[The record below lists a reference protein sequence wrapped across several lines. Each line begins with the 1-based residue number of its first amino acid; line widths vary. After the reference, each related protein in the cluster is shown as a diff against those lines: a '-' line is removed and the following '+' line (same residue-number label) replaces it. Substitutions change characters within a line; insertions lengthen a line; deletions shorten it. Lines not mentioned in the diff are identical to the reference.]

1 MSKNRVTIFVC
12 YDKSGIIDGYVLEL
26 LRGLKTVSER
36 IVTVCNGIL
45 GDAGR
50 VALSEFSDDIIVRE
64 NKGYDAWAFRA
75 GMEFIGW
82 EHLSEYDE
90 LILANDSVYGPL
102 YPFADMFDEMD
113 SRNVDF
119 WGITKHAETED
130 ESGITKNKIYYEHIQ
145 SYFYVH
151 SKKLLAHPEFRN
163 YWENL
168 EDFRS
173 WDETVSL
180 HETRLTKHYADLGF
194 TWDAYVKTDGE
205 LRGYADT
212 SLVLMMPYELI
223 KDCKCP
229 IIKRKCFSEDFG
241 VLYAAT
247 LGDSTKNAFDYI
259 SRHTDYDVNLIWDN
273 LLRTVSLR
281 SIKDTLHFNYILPKD
296 YLLPARQ
303 GDGSSVLPENEVSPK
318 RQMNRPPVSSPKAAV
333 FAHVTYEDQIAFCE
347 HYLSSVTPDTDVYVT
362 TLSENTRE
370 QILKQYS
377 TLPCK
382 SLNVITLPDSHKG
395 RDVAALWVVLK
406 PYMASYDYICFVHNK
421 KSTQDKPLTIGR
433 GFAQRCFE
441 NTLASRDY
449 VANLLSLFENNP
461 RLGMAFPPPVI
472 HGLYRY
478 NITNMWGLNFQNT
491 LDLAERLGLDVPI
504 YNKSDPV
511 FPTGGMFWF
520 RTKALKKLIEH
531 EWVYSDFPDEPLPV
545 DGSFGH
551 AFERIYT
558 FAAQSEGYY
567 SAWVMTDDFAS
578 NEITALSYLHS
589 HLQTILSVTLKE
601 RIVYAI
607 VKRLRRFPGLYV
619 AARFLYRPLKAIFRG
634 RER

>member
-1 MSKNRVTIFVC
+1 MSKKRVTVFVF
-12 YDKSGIIDGYVLEL
+12 YDKKGIVDRYVQEL
-26 LRGLKTVSER
+26 LRGIKTVSER
-36 IVTVCNGIL
+36 IVIVCNGTL
-45 GDAGR
+45 CDAGR
-50 VALSEFSDDIIVRE
+50 SALSEFTDDIILRD

-82 EHLSEYDE
+82 EQLGDYDE
-90 LILANDSVYGPL
+90 LILANDSVYGPI
-102 YPFADMFDEMD
+102 YPFSDMFEEMD
-113 SRNVDF
+113 GRNVDF

-145 SYFYVH
+145 TYFYVH
-151 SKKLLAHPEFRN
+151 SKKLLAHPGFRS

-168 EDFRS
+168 RDFRS

-180 HETRLTKHYADLGF
+180 HETRLTKYYADLGF
-194 TWDAYVKTDGE
+194 SWDAYVKTDGE
-205 LRGYADT
+205 LSDYYNT

-223 KDCKCP
+223 RDYKCP

-259 SRHTDYDVNLIWDN
+259 SNHTDYDVNLIWDN

-281 SIKDTLHFNYILPKD
+281 SIKDTLHFNYMLPKD
-296 YLLPARQ
+296 YVRQ
-303 GDGSSVLPENEVSPK
+303 GDGSSVLPERLHSQEG
-318 RQMNRPPVSSPKAAV
+318 QMNRPPVLPPKVAV

-347 HYLSSVTPDTDVYVT
+347 NYLSSVTPYTDVYVT
-362 TLSENTRE
+362 TLSEHTKERILE
-370 QILKQYS
+370 QYKS
-377 TLPCK
+377 LPCK
-382 SLNVITLPDSHKG
+382 SLKVITLPDSHKG
-395 RDVAALWVVLK
+395 RDVTALWIVLK
-406 PYMASYDYICFVHNK
+406 PYMTSYDYICFVHNK

-441 NTLASRDY
+441 NALASREY
-449 VANLLSLFENNP
+449 VVNLLSLFENNP

-478 NITNMWGLNFQNT
+478 NITNMWGLNYQNT
-491 LDLAERLGLDVPI
+491 LDLAEKLGIDVPI
-504 YNKSDPV
+504 YDRSDPV

-520 RTKALKKLIEH
+520 RTKALRKIIEH
-531 EWVYSDFPDEPLPV
+531 NWVYSDFPDEPLPV
-545 DGSFGH
+545 DGSLGH

-567 SAWVMTDDFAS
+567 SAWVMTDDFART
-578 NEITALSYLHS
+578 EITSLSYLYS
-589 HLQTILSVTLKE
+589 HVQTILNVTLREK
-601 RIVYAI
+601 IVYAI

-619 AARFLYRPLKAIFRG
+619 AARFFYRIYKSIFR
-634 RER
+634 R